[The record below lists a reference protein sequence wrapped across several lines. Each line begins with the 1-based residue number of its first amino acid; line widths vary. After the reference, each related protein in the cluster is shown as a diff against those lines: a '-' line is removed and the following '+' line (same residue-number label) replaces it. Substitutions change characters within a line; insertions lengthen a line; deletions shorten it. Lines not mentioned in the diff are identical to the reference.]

1 MIEIDFWR
9 KIKTFIKVII
19 KVFMKKIAGRTMG
32 RYYTLTHLEFDWM
45 IKTMMK
51 NDNEKWLE
59 QYWLPAAKFLR
70 PSLLTAPFSLSS

>member
-1 MIEIDFWR
+1 MIEIDFWI

-19 KVFMKKIAGRTMG
+19 KAGRTMG
-32 RYYTLTHLEFDWM
+32 PYYTLTHLEFDWM